1 MVDKAKLFSLIIQHL
16 KCWLCNAW
24 LGIVV
29 EKNWAIGP
37 FLLTN
42 TGCRHCILVYL
53 IDFLSILLRC
63 NGFTRIQKVVVD

>member
-42 TGCRHCILVYL
+42 TGCRHCSFGVSHL
-53 IDFLSILLRC
+53 FSEH
-63 NGFTRIQKVVVD
+63 TSQM